1 MFQGLDQLLKG
12 NIFAYIILII
22 NTIVYLAL
30 LFLII
35 YIIMIIISWMIEA
48 PEKRHKHEA
57 IKHLR
62 QRFEKGE
69 ISKEDFEKKKED
81 IMS

>member
-1 MFQGLDQLLKG
+1 
-12 NIFAYIILII
+12 
-22 NTIVYLAL
+22 
-30 LFLII
+30 
-35 YIIMIIISWMIEA
+35 MIEA